1 MQKGQGKA
9 LFSIFPVPPVHRPS
23 PPGHIDLADSIQGV
37 LIDAQRAPLLP
48 SVDQNVSGPVSTGLP
63 TLGRASRIGRQAAVI
78 SGLRQVHMDSQHVD
92 LA

>member
-9 LFSIFPVPPVHRPS
+9 LFSIFPPPPVYGPN
-23 PPGHIDLADSIQGV
+23 PLDHIDLAGSIQGV

-48 SVDQNVSGPVSTGLP
+48 SVDQNVGGPVSTNLP

>member
-9 LFSIFPVPPVHRPS
+9 LFSIFPVPPVYGPS
-23 PPGHIDLADSIQGV
+23 PSD

-48 SVDQNVSGPVSTGLP
+48 SVDQNVGGPVSTNLP